1 MPSKYDHYIR
11 TYEINPPIGGKFGWG
26 AKASMKDVETGR
38 SDDFIPLHDHVGKTQ
53 AEAEAK
59 AEAEAQAWIKDHT
72 LIGVGRAGRH

>member
-1 MPSKYDHYIR
+1 
-11 TYEINPPIGGKFGWG
+11 
-26 AKASMKDVETGR
+26 MKEVDTGR

-72 LIGVGRAGRH
+72 LIGAVRTDKH